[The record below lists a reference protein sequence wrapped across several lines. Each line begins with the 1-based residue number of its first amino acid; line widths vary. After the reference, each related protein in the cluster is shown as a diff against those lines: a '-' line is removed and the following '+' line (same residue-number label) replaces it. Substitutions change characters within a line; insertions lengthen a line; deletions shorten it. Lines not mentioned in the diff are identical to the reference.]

1 MTTYPSQPGSGGA
14 PQRPHALPESESS
27 DRSGDAEAEAALLES
42 VLEQTLGAE
51 DPNELLERVP
61 LDILADV
68 VRAYRGQPLLL
79 DPVAVELVQVVLEQR
94 FDTAATQGEVWKNV
108 SRRIAQTL
116 MDDPAGRARLET
128 LWDRACEALS

>member
-1 MTTYPSQPGSGGA
+1 MTTYPSQPGSGGV

-27 DRSGDAEAEAALLES
+27 DRSGDAEAALLES

-51 DPNELLERVP
+51 DPSELLERVP

-94 FDTAATQGEVWKNV
+94 FDTAATQGEVWKHV